1 MENQG
6 ALTYSQAEAF
16 LKNYISEKAKNQL
29 NNDELESLSS
39 IFIENSFDTFFVK
52 AERTDSGITIK
63 KDENGRIQINKPA
76 YRIVPKY
83 NWAIH
88 DSDLP
93 VWETFMRSLIPLSV
107 MVLSKPDISTSI
119 IALVISYIT
128 QIIQPIKK
136 YGVRLSDEQISVLLT
151 LKILSKKHQNKVDIS
166 ILLDMINQKQ
176 EKGSNPKLSKKELLN
191 ILISLKTVKHKNGTI
206 SKFAD
211 STDDIHWWSVDV

>member
-1 MENQG
+1 MEKQD

-16 LKNYISEKAKNQL
+16 IKEYISKKAKNKI
-29 NNDELESLSS
+29 NDDELETLSS
-39 IFIENSFDTFFVK
+39 IFIENAFDTFFVK
-52 AERTDSGITIK
+52 AERTNSGVTITR
-63 KDENGRIQINKPA
+63 DENGRVKIRKPA

-88 DSDLP
+88 NSDLP
-93 VWETFMRSLIPLSV
+93 IWETFMNSLIPVSA
-107 MVLSKPDISTSI
+107 MVLSRPDIPSSI
-119 IALVISYIT
+119 ITLIISYST

-151 LKILSKKHQNKVDIS
+151 LKILSKKHQNKVEKT

-176 EKGSNPKLSKKELLN
+176 EKESKPKLTEKELLD
-191 ILISLKTVKHKNGTI
+191 ILTSLQTIKHKNGTT

-211 STDDIHWWSVDV
+211 STDNVHWWSVDV

>member
-1 MENQG
+1 MEKQG

-39 IFIENSFDTFFVK
+39 IFIENAFDTFFVK
-52 AERTDSGITIK
+52 AERTDSGVTIK
-63 KDENGRIQINKPA
+63 KDENGRVRINKLA
-76 YRIVPKY
+76 YKIVPKY

-93 VWETFMRSLIPLSV
+93 IWESFMNSLVPVTAMILSI
-107 MVLSKPDISTSI
+107 PDIPISVIT
-119 IALVISYIT
+119 LVISYIT
-128 QIIQPIKK
+128 QIIKPIKK

-176 EKGSNPKLSKKELLN
+176 EKESKPKLSEKELLD
-191 ILISLKTVKHKNGTI
+191 ILTSLQTIKHKNGTT

-211 STDDIHWWSVDV
+211 STDNIHWWSVDV